1 MMEISREY
9 QPFFRTTVKGLAKV
23 KLQGHAELP
32 REKVYQ
38 IIASHALRDGSF
50 EDYKMLVYNDRIH
63 FEKSQTG
70 FSFPEIPYSS
80 IVRLVVLPNFPDVC
94 FIHFRRNAY
103 GMYVVFRVRKVSY
116 LPKLA
121 KFIST
126 WNEANTTDTESAQA
140 QPTQNLGGLKAETSP
155 RLTPIIIQHSKRP
168 QHSEE
173 NVPRRNQ
180 RSSAKS
186 RSKPR
191 APEGFDSEGSC
202 EFVCIKHDHKVA
214 PPRHTRRRSH
224 SPPRERFR
232 IRVRRK
238 SYPASKMKNYRPR
251 FKSQSGKY
259 TLIVPTL
266 RNIEPPEGFNMDSKE
281 MRPPQRGRV
290 IIAKASK
297 TDSQSS
303 SSRFVERMN
312 FNGDEVRT
320 IYPSSLDLGKLSP
333 QSLRNEHLVQ
343 RLGKPLNSN

>member
-1 MMEISREY
+1 MEISREY
-9 QPFFRTTVKGLAKV
+9 QPFFGTTVKGLAKV

-38 IIASHALRDGSF
+38 IIASYAVRDGPF

-63 FEKSQTG
+63 FEKSPKG

-94 FIHFRRNAY
+94 FIHFRRNTY
-103 GMYVVFRVRKVSY
+103 GMYVVFRVRKVNY

-126 WNEANTTDTESAQA
+126 WNEANTTDTENSQA
-140 QPTQNLGGLKAETSP
+140 QPTQNLGGLKAETYP
-155 RLTPIIIQHSKRP
+155 HRTPIIIQCPKRP
-168 QHSEE
+168 QHTEKS
-173 NVPRRNQ
+173 VPRRNH
-180 RSSAKS
+180 RSPAKS

-191 APEGFDSEGSC
+191 TSEGLDFGESC

-214 PPRHTRRRSH
+214 PPRQSRRRSY
-224 SPPRERFR
+224 SPLRERVR
-232 IRVRRK
+232 VRVRRK
-238 SYPASKMKNYRPR
+238 SYPDPKVKNYRPR

-259 TLIVPTL
+259 TIIVPTL
-266 RNIEPPEGFNMDSKE
+266 KKIEPPKGFNRDSKE
-281 MRPPQRGRV
+281 MRSPQRGRV
-290 IIAKASK
+290 IMAKASE

-303 SSRFVERMN
+303 SSRNVELVN

-333 QSLRNEHLVQ
+333 TSLRNEQLVQ
-343 RLGKPLNSN
+343 KLRKPLNGN